1 MKTMK
6 LIAAAALALS
16 LAACT
21 TADDDAAGSGML
33 GGMGAGGGAPSN
45 AVDQSSLAYFT
56 TAVGDRVFFDTA
68 SSSLSTAAQ
77 STLNLQADWLKRFPD
92 RNLTLQGHADERGT
106 REYNLALGARRAQ
119 AAYDYLVAQGIS
131 PSRMSTVSY
140 GKERPVELCSD
151 ERCWAQNR
159 RTVTVIA
166 GAVGS

>member
-1 MKTMK
+1 MKFIQI
-6 LIAAAALALS
+6 IATAALALS

-21 TADDDAAGSGML
+21 TANDGADGSGLLGGGAGS
-33 GGMGAGGGAPSN
+33 APSN
-45 AVDQSSLAYFT
+45 AVDRSSLAYFT

-77 STLNLQADWLKRFPD
+77 GTLNLQAEWLQQFPD
-92 RNLTLQGHADERGT
+92 RTLTLQGHADERGT

-119 AAYDYLVAQGIS
+119 AAFDYLVAQGIA
-131 PSRMSTVSY
+131 PNRMTTVSF

-159 RTVTVIA
+159 RTVTVVA
-166 GAVGS
+166 GGVGS

>member
-6 LIAAAALALS
+6 LVAAAALALS

-92 RNLTLQGHADERGT
+92 RNLTLQGHADERGST
-106 REYNLALGARRAQ
+106 TWPWARAVHRRHTTTSSLREFPPRG
-119 AAYDYLVAQGIS
+119 
-131 PSRMSTVSY
+131 
-140 GKERPVELCSD
+140 
-151 ERCWAQNR
+151 
-159 RTVTVIA
+159 
-166 GAVGS
+166 

>member
-1 MKTMK
+1 MTMIK
-6 LIAAAALALS
+6 WVATAILALS

-21 TADDDAAGSGML
+21 TANDGADGSGLL
-33 GGMGAGGGAPSN
+33 GGLNGGGTPSN

-68 SSSLSTAAQ
+68 SSTISTAAQ
-77 STLNLQADWLKRFPD
+77 STLNLQAQWLQRFPD

-119 AAYDYLVAQGIS
+119 AAFDYLVAQGIS